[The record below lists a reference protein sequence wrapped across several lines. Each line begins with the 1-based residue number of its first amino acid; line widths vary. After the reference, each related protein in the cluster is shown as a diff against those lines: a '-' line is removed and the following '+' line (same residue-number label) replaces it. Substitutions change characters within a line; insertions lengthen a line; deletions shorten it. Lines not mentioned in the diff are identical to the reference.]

1 MKRKVFYVSDRTG
14 ITAETL
20 GHSLLTQFDGID
32 FERESLR
39 FIDSIDKAS
48 AAAAAINEVAR
59 ESGVRPLVFS
69 TLVEPPE
76 RNIVAD
82 ADGVFFDLF
91 DVFIEP
97 LEQELGVLS
106 SHTAGRSHGMENA
119 RGYASRIDA
128 VNFALQHDDGTTT
141 RDYDRADVILL
152 GVSRSGKTP
161 TCLYLALQYGVNAA
175 NYPLTEDDLAELTL
189 PARVMPFRDKL
200 FGLTIRPERLH
211 QIRSE
216 RRPNSRYASL
226 RQCQTEVRQVE
237 AMFRSAGLDY
247 LDSTSMSVEEIAA
260 TLMDRLGHRP
270 PALPP
275 VPPPGTPP
283 VSPET

>member
-59 ESGVRPLVFS
+59 DSGVRPLVFS

-175 NYPLTEDDLAELTL
+175 NYPLTEDDLAELKL
-189 PARVMPFRDKL
+189 PARVLPFRDKL

-226 RQCQTEVRQVE
+226 RQCQSEVHQVE

-260 TLMDRLGHRP
+260 TLMDRQGHRP
-270 PALPP
+270 AVLPP
-275 VPPPGTPP
+275 VPPPA
-283 VSPET
+283 SPKT

>member
-39 FIDSIDKAS
+39 FIDSIDKAR
-48 AAAAAINEVAR
+48 AAAAAINDVAR
-59 ESGVRPLVFS
+59 DTGVRPLVFS
-69 TLVEPPE
+69 TLVETVE
-76 RNIVAD
+76 RDIVAD
-82 ADGVFFDLF
+82 AEGVFFDLF

-97 LEQELGVLS
+97 LEQELGTLS
-106 SHTAGRSHGMENA
+106 SHTAGRSHGMQNA

-128 VNFALQHDDGTTT
+128 VNFALQHDDGSTT
-141 RDYDRADVILL
+141 REYDRADVILL

-161 TCLYLALQYGVNAA
+161 TCLYLALQYGINAA
-175 NYPLTEDDLAELTL
+175 NYPLTEDDLAELAL
-189 PARVMPFRDKL
+189 PARVLHYRDKL

-226 RQCQTEVRQVE
+226 RQCQTEVHQVE
-237 AMFRSAGLDY
+237 AMFRNARVAY
-247 LDSTSMSVEEIAA
+247 LDSTRMSVEELAA
-260 TLMDRLGHRP
+260 TIMDRMGHRAAE
-270 PALPP
+270 PAVPSPPP
-275 VPPPGTPP
+275 VK
-283 VSPET
+283 